1 MRPFILHGLTIPELF
16 NNLDLL
22 GKLTER
28 QGRKISG
35 LRVTMAAGLRHG
47 CSCVFIYCLPQ
58 RQLKILKGKHMSSLI
73 PGSYFIQDVMQI
85 CAWIAFFGLAVAAH
99 TAQSEE
105 GSFAIEK
112 DTSTTKPANSDTHWQ
127 PAYRLDTNVALKRP
141 KDAVPSGD
149 GFSSAPR
156 LFLFAEPKKEDGWS
170 INIQKQTPSSSTD
183 CSPLSSLLCL
193 ESKDER
199 PDIKHQQDSFWFV
212 LRKAFHF

>member
-1 MRPFILHGLTIPELF
+1 MRVHILFTL
-16 NNLDLL
+16 
-22 GKLTER
+22 
-28 QGRKISG
+28 
-35 LRVTMAAGLRHG
+35 
-47 CSCVFIYCLPQ
+47 

-112 DTSTTKPANSDTHWQ
+112 DTSTTKPASSDTHWQ
-127 PAYRLDTNVALKRP
+127 PSYRLGT
-141 KDAVPSGD
+141 DAAPSRD
-149 GFSSAPR
+149 GVSSAPR

-183 CSPLSSLLCL
+183 CSPLSSLPCL

-199 PDIKHQQDSFWFV
+199 SDIKPQQDSFWFV